1 MINNFKIQLDEL
13 EFHGLIF
20 RKINKYKSYPHEYWD
35 NLLDEGTHYSKI
47 KYLES
52 LDEQMIESI
61 HFKLSY
67 YYLLLAVALIKVS
80 LSIVLLFQRLLLLAI
95 ILFVTSSIFYFIGWL
110 FLRSARNENISM
122 AMSRPMIDLIF
133 EEHKKENQDK
143 LQSKNT

>member
-20 RKINKYKSYPHEYWD
+20 RKINKYKNYPQEYWD

-67 YYLLLAVALIKVS
+67 YYLLFAFALVILS
-80 LSIVLLFQRLLLLAI
+80 LSIILLFQRLLLLAI
-95 ILFVTSSIFYFIGWL
+95 ILFVTSAVFYFIGWL
-110 FLRSARNENISM
+110 FLRSARNENMSM
-122 AMSRPMIDLIF
+122 AMNRPMIDFIF

-143 LQSKNT
+143 TSIEK